1 MEDLLQEVQLQLQQ
15 VQAQLEQ
22 LHMMMTEMDHEQQQ
36 QSILIH
42 ELEATMV
49 EVRKY
54 TMKELMRQKI
64 EQKAA
69 AEAEQIATAAAMEAA
84 AAAAE
89 AARVAGLQQQELVSQ
104 HHELISGL
112 LQSVA
117 ISNFQQTEMA
127 KQQLLQAAAM
137 GNCQLRLRVLD
148 RRVAA
153 LETSASTLIR
163 NYPHLAEVH
172 QTLTTSPT
180 TSLTP
185 AKTKDPSKD
194 DVPNENSSSSSSSS
208 SINADN

>member
-15 VQAQLEQ
+15 VQAQLEE

-84 AAAAE
+84 TAAAE

-104 HHELISGL
+104 HQGLISGL

-194 DVPNENSSSSSSSS
+194 DVPNENSSSSSS
-208 SINADN
+208 

>member
-36 QSILIH
+36 QSILVH

-104 HHELISGL
+104 HQGLISGL

-194 DVPNENSSSSSSSS
+194 DVPNEKSSSSSS
-208 SINADN
+208 

>member
-36 QSILIH
+36 QSILVH

-104 HHELISGL
+104 HQGLISGL

-194 DVPNENSSSSSSSS
+194 DVPNENSSSNSS
-208 SINADN
+208 

>member
-104 HHELISGL
+104 HQGLISGL

-194 DVPNENSSSSSSSS
+194 DVPNENSSSSSS
-208 SINADN
+208 

>member
-15 VQAQLEQ
+15 VQAQLEE

-36 QSILIH
+36 QSILVH

-104 HHELISGL
+104 HQGLISGL

-194 DVPNENSSSSSSSS
+194 DVPNEKSSSSSS
-208 SINADN
+208 

>member
-36 QSILIH
+36 QSILVH

-104 HHELISGL
+104 HQGLISGL

-194 DVPNENSSSSSSSS
+194 DVPNKKSSSSSS
-208 SINADN
+208 

>member
-84 AAAAE
+84 TAAAE
-89 AARVAGLQQQELVSQ
+89 AARVVGLQQQELVSQ
-104 HHELISGL
+104 HQGLISGL

-194 DVPNENSSSSSSSS
+194 DVPNEKSSSSSS
-208 SINADN
+208 

>member
-15 VQAQLEQ
+15 VQAQLEE

-104 HHELISGL
+104 HQELISGL

-194 DVPNENSSSSSSSS
+194 DVPNEKSSSSSS
-208 SINADN
+208 

>member
-1 MEDLLQEVQLQLQQ
+1 
-15 VQAQLEQ
+15 
-22 LHMMMTEMDHEQQQ
+22 MMMTEMDHEQQQ

-49 EVRKY
+49 QVRKY

-64 EQKAA
+64 EQEAA

-104 HHELISGL
+104 HQGLISGL

-194 DVPNENSSSSSSSS
+194 DVPNENSSSSSS
-208 SINADN
+208 

>member
-15 VQAQLEQ
+15 VQAQLEE

-36 QSILIH
+36 QSILVH

-54 TMKELMRQKI
+54 TMKELVRQKI

-127 KQQLLQAAAM
+127 KQQLLQATAM

-194 DVPNENSSSSSSSS
+194 DVPNEKSSSSSS
-208 SINADN
+208 

>member
-1 MEDLLQEVQLQLQQ
+1 MEALLHEVQLRLQQ
-15 VQAQLEQ
+15 QQTQLEQ
-22 LHMMMTEMDHEQQQ
+22 LHTMMSEMDHEQQQ
-36 QSILIH
+36 HSILIH
-42 ELEATMV
+42 ELEDTLV
-49 EVRKY
+49 QVRKY
-54 TMKELMRQKI
+54 TLKELMRQKI
-64 EQKAA
+64 EQQAA
-69 AEAEQIATAAAMEAA
+69 ADAEQIATAAAMEA

-104 HHELISGL
+104 HQGLISGL

-194 DVPNENSSSSSSSS
+194 DVPNENSSSSSS
-208 SINADN
+208 

>member
-117 ISNFQQTEMA
+117 ISNFQQTEMS

-194 DVPNENSSSSSSSS
+194 DVPNENSSSSSS
-208 SINADN
+208 

>member
-15 VQAQLEQ
+15 VQAQLEE

-36 QSILIH
+36 QSILVH

-69 AEAEQIATAAAMEAA
+69 AEAEQIATSAAMEGA

-104 HHELISGL
+104 HQGLISGL

-194 DVPNENSSSSSSSS
+194 DVPNEKSSSSSS
-208 SINADN
+208 

>member
-15 VQAQLEQ
+15 VQAQLEE

-104 HHELISGL
+104 HQGLISGL

-148 RRVAA
+148 RRVVA

-194 DVPNENSSSSSSSS
+194 DVPNEKSSSSSS
-208 SINADN
+208 

>member
-15 VQAQLEQ
+15 VQAQLEE

-36 QSILIH
+36 QSILVH

-104 HHELISGL
+104 HQGLISGL

-117 ISNFQQTEMA
+117 ISNFQQTEMP
-127 KQQLLQAAAM
+127 KQQLLQATAM

-194 DVPNENSSSSSSSS
+194 DVPNENSSSNSS
-208 SINADN
+208 

>member
-22 LHMMMTEMDHEQQQ
+22 LHTMMSEMDHEQQQ
-36 QSILIH
+36 QSILVH

-84 AAAAE
+84 TAASE

-104 HHELISGL
+104 HQGLISGL

-127 KQQLLQAAAM
+127 KQQLLQATAM

-194 DVPNENSSSSSSSS
+194 DVPNEKSSSSSS
-208 SINADN
+208 

>member
-104 HHELISGL
+104 HQGLISGL

-127 KQQLLQAAAM
+127 KQQLLQATAM

-194 DVPNENSSSSSSSS
+194 DVPNEKSSSSSS
-208 SINADN
+208 

>member
-15 VQAQLEQ
+15 VQAQLEE

-36 QSILIH
+36 QSILVH

-69 AEAEQIATAAAMEAA
+69 AEAEQIATAAAMEAT

-104 HHELISGL
+104 HQGLISGL

-194 DVPNENSSSSSSSS
+194 DVPNEKSSSSSS
-208 SINADN
+208 

>member
-15 VQAQLEQ
+15 VQAQLEE

-54 TMKELMRQKI
+54 TLKELMRQKI

-104 HHELISGL
+104 HQGLISGL

-194 DVPNENSSSSSSSS
+194 DVPNEKSSSSSS
-208 SINADN
+208 

>member
-104 HHELISGL
+104 HQGLISGL

-127 KQQLLQAAAM
+127 KQQLLQATAM

-194 DVPNENSSSSSSSS
+194 DVPNENSSSSSS
-208 SINADN
+208 

>member
-36 QSILIH
+36 QSILVH

-69 AEAEQIATAAAMEAA
+69 AEAEQIATAAAMEGA

-104 HHELISGL
+104 HQGLISGL

-153 LETSASTLIR
+153 LETSASMLIR

-194 DVPNENSSSSSSSS
+194 DVPNENSSSSSS
-208 SINADN
+208 

>member
-194 DVPNENSSSSSSSS
+194 DVPNENSSSSSS
-208 SINADN
+208 

>member
-36 QSILIH
+36 QSILVH

-54 TMKELMRQKI
+54 TMKALMRQKI

-84 AAAAE
+84 TAAAE
-89 AARVAGLQQQELVSQ
+89 AARVARLQQQELVSQ
-104 HHELISGL
+104 HQGLISGL

-185 AKTKDPSKD
+185 AKTKGPSKD
-194 DVPNENSSSSSSSS
+194 DVPNEKSSSSSS
-208 SINADN
+208 

>member
-104 HHELISGL
+104 HQGLISGL

-194 DVPNENSSSSSSSS
+194 DVPNEKSSSSSS
-208 SINADN
+208 

>member
-137 GNCQLRLRVLD
+137 GNCQLRLRALD

-194 DVPNENSSSSSSSS
+194 DVPNEKSSSSSS
-208 SINADN
+208 

>member
-117 ISNFQQTEMA
+117 ISNFQQTEMS

-194 DVPNENSSSSSSSS
+194 DVPNEKSSSSSS
-208 SINADN
+208 

>member
-1 MEDLLQEVQLQLQQ
+1 MEHLLQEVQLQLQE
-15 VQAQLEQ
+15 VQTQLEQ
-22 LHMMMTEMDHEQQQ
+22 LHTMMSEMDHEQQQ
-36 QSILIH
+36 QSILVH

-104 HHELISGL
+104 HQGLISGL

-194 DVPNENSSSSSSSS
+194 DVPNEKSSSSSS
-208 SINADN
+208 

>member
-1 MEDLLQEVQLQLQQ
+1 MEDLLQEVQLQLQE
-15 VQAQLEQ
+15 VQTQLEQ
-22 LHMMMTEMDHEQQQ
+22 LHTMMSEMDHEQQQ

-49 EVRKY
+49 QVRKY

-104 HHELISGL
+104 HQGLISGL

-194 DVPNENSSSSSSSS
+194 DVPNENSSSSSS
-208 SINADN
+208 

>member
-15 VQAQLEQ
+15 VQAQLEE

-36 QSILIH
+36 QSILVH

-84 AAAAE
+84 TAAAE

-104 HHELISGL
+104 HQGLISGL

-194 DVPNENSSSSSSSS
+194 DVPNENSSSNSS
-208 SINADN
+208 

>member
-84 AAAAE
+84 TAAAE

-104 HHELISGL
+104 HQGLISGL

-185 AKTKDPSKD
+185 AKTMDPSKD
-194 DVPNENSSSSSSSS
+194 DVPNEKSSSSSS
-208 SINADN
+208 

>member
-1 MEDLLQEVQLQLQQ
+1 
-15 VQAQLEQ
+15 
-22 LHMMMTEMDHEQQQ
+22 MMMTEMDHEQQQ

-104 HHELISGL
+104 HQELISGL

-194 DVPNENSSSSSSSS
+194 DVPNEKSSSSSS
-208 SINADN
+208 

>member
-22 LHMMMTEMDHEQQQ
+22 LHTMMSEMDHEQQQ

-54 TMKELMRQKI
+54 TMKELVRQKI

-104 HHELISGL
+104 HQGLISGL

-194 DVPNENSSSSSSSS
+194 DVPNENSSSSSS
-208 SINADN
+208 

>member
-15 VQAQLEQ
+15 VQAQLEE

-49 EVRKY
+49 QVRKY

-69 AEAEQIATAAAMEAA
+69 AEAEQIAAAAAMEAA

-104 HHELISGL
+104 HQGLISGL

-194 DVPNENSSSSSSSS
+194 DVPNEKSSSSSS
-208 SINADN
+208 

>member
-15 VQAQLEQ
+15 VQAQLEE

-84 AAAAE
+84 TAAAE
-89 AARVAGLQQQELVSQ
+89 AARVAGKQQQELVSQ

-117 ISNFQQTEMA
+117 ISNFQQTEMS

-194 DVPNENSSSSSSSS
+194 DVPNENSSSSSS
-208 SINADN
+208 

>member
-15 VQAQLEQ
+15 VQAQLEE

-54 TMKELMRQKI
+54 TMKELLRQKI

-69 AEAEQIATAAAMEAA
+69 AEAEQIATATAMEAA

-104 HHELISGL
+104 HQGLISGL

-194 DVPNENSSSSSSSS
+194 DVPNEKSSSSSS
-208 SINADN
+208 